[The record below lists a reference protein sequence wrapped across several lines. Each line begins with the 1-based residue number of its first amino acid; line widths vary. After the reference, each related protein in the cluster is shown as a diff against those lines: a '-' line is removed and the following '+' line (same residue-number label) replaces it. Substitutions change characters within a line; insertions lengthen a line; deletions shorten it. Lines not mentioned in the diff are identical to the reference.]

1 MMKKLLLLV
10 LIFLNFTV
18 LPADAVEKKVVIDRL
33 TQSEAEDLDI
43 EIPDDVPPGYH
54 SITIEVYDDNGTVS
68 EKEVEFCK
76 DEEGVV
82 QWDNNCPNLKLDEE
96 PAAVDPEPVKA
107 IKAGLQPYDPLSDP
121 ETTKGL
127 HLAGFAAL
135 AALTSI
141 KRNEKQSDEEQS
153 DEEQDQESLQSVSS
167 GALKLLKNE
176 PGRGDLSKTWD
187 NRFTDKSDFLFVSLA
202 HRFNRFSP
210 LLTRTIQDGNTV
222 RAMLGSWAALL
233 MPIGLILGV
242 IAVIDTGG
250 QSLPPVWTIVAL
262 IMAVAIFDAFAGL
275 VAGFVFFLAALVTGN
290 ITNRPELLTTIGVMV
305 LFFAPALLASAFR
318 PFRRL
323 VRNQDDMW
331 ERITDYALGTLLTFW
346 VITKMVAAMNGLARL
361 ELPITEY
368 GTELAL
374 IAAGLLLIRVALEDI
389 AVEHYP
395 IRLRALH
402 VEIRKPSQS
411 QKIRSL
417 AFKIFVFFI
426 MAAPFVGSTL
436 NLVLGTLLFAI
447 PQITS
452 LSLEDSLPKK
462 KLYLP
467 KGVLKTVVMI
477 FVMAL
482 ASNMIEGAFSSPEAF
497 LKWSFVV
504 MALPGFILHYLDAI
518 TDTPEGDWKTTE
530 KGRMI
535 YRIGGVVIFVLM
547 VLVVRGVDIA
557 SWLVG

>member
-1 MMKKLLLLV
+1 MKKILLLAIILLNFLV
-10 LIFLNFTV
+10 LPSTV
-18 LPADAVEKKVVIDRL
+18 AVEKKVVIDRL
-33 TQSEAEDLDI
+33 TQAEAEDLDI
-43 EIPDDVPPGYH
+43 EIPDEVPPGFH

-68 EKEVEFCK
+68 EKEIEFCK

-82 QWDNNCPNLKLDEE
+82 QWDNKCPNLKLDEE
-96 PAAVDPEPVKA
+96 PAPIDPEPVKA
-107 IKAGLQPYDPLSDP
+107 IKTGLQPYDPLSDP

-141 KRNEKQSDEEQS
+141 KRNEKQSDEEQ
-153 DEEQDQESLQSVSS
+153 DQESLQSVSS

-176 PGRGDLSKTWD
+176 PGKGDLSNTWD
-187 NRFTDKSDFLFVSLA
+187 NRYTDESDFIFVSLA

-222 RAMLGSWAALL
+222 RSMIGSWAALL
-233 MPIGLILGV
+233 MPIGLILGI
-242 IAVIDTGG
+242 IAVVNTGG

-262 IMAVAIFDAFAGL
+262 IMAVAIFDAFAGFI
-275 VAGFVFFLAALVTGN
+275 AGFVFFLAALLTGN

-323 VRNQDDMW
+323 VRNQDDLW

-361 ELPITEY
+361 ELPITDY

-395 IRLRALH
+395 MRLRALH
-402 VEIRKPSQS
+402 VEIKKPSQN

-417 AFKIFVFFI
+417 VFKIFVFFI

-452 LSLEDSLPKK
+452 LSLEDNLPKK

-467 KGVLKTVVMI
+467 KGVFKTVVMI

-482 ASNMIEGAFSSPEAF
+482 ASNLIEGSFSSPEAF

-504 MALPGFILHYLDAI
+504 MALPGFFLHYLDAI
-518 TDTPEGDWKTTE
+518 TDAPESDWKTTE
-530 KGRMI
+530 KGRKI
-535 YRIGGVVIFVLM
+535 YRIGGVVIFILM
-547 VLVVRGVDIA
+547 VLVVKGVDIA
-557 SWLVG
+557 GWIA

>member
-1 MMKKLLLLV
+1 L
-10 LIFLNFTV
+10 
-18 LPADAVEKKVVIDRL
+18 
-33 TQSEAEDLDI
+33 
-43 EIPDDVPPGYH
+43 
-54 SITIEVYDDNGTVS
+54 
-68 EKEVEFCK
+68 
-76 DEEGVV
+76 
-82 QWDNNCPNLKLDEE
+82 
-96 PAAVDPEPVKA
+96 AA
-107 IKAGLQPYDPLSDP
+107 
-121 ETTKGL
+121 
-127 HLAGFAAL
+127 FAAL
-135 AALTSI
+135 AALTTI
-141 KRNEKQSDEEQS
+141 RRNEKQD

-176 PGRGDLSKTWD
+176 PGKGDLSKSWD
-187 NRFTDKSDFLFVSLA
+187 NRFTDETDFAFVSLA

-210 LLTRTIQDGNTV
+210 LLTRTVQDGNTI
-222 RAMLGSWAALL
+222 RAIIGSWAGLL
-233 MPIGLILGV
+233 MPIGLILGIV
-242 IAVIDTGG
+242 AAVNTGG
-250 QSLPPVWTIVAL
+250 QALPPAWGIVAL
-262 IMAVAIFDAFAGL
+262 IMAVAIYDAFAGFIS
-275 VAGFVFFLAALVTGN
+275 GSIFFLSALLTGN
-290 ITNRPELLTTIGVMV
+290 ITNRPEFLTAIGVMV

-361 ELPITEY
+361 ELPITDY

-374 IAAGLLLIRVALEDI
+374 IAAGLLLIRVAFEDI

-395 IRLRALH
+395 MRLRALH
-402 VEIRKPSQS
+402 VEIRKPSQN

-417 AFKIFVFFI
+417 AFKVFVFFV

-452 LSLEDSLPKK
+452 LSLEDNLPKK

-467 KGVLKTVVMI
+467 KGVFKTVVMI

-482 ASNMIEGAFSSPEAF
+482 ASNLIEGAFSSPEAF

-504 MALPGFILHYLDAI
+504 MALPGFFLHYLDAI
-518 TDTPEGDWKTTE
+518 TDAPESDWKTTE
-530 KGRMI
+530 KGRKI
-535 YRIGGVVIFVLM
+535 YRVGGVIVFILM
-547 VLVVRGVDIA
+547 VLVVQGVDLA
-557 SWLVG
+557 SWIS

>member
-1 MMKKLLLLV
+1 MRKILLLAI
-10 LIFLNFTV
+10 IFLNFSV
-18 LPADAVEKKVVIDRL
+18 LPGFAAEQKVVIDRL
-33 TQSEAEDLDI
+33 TESEAEDLDI
-43 EIPDDVPPGYH
+43 EIPDDVPPGFH

-68 EKEVEFCK
+68 QKEIEFCK

-82 QWDNNCPNLKLDEE
+82 QWDNKCPNLDLT
-96 PAAVDPEPVKA
+96 EPVEKEDPVEVKA
-107 IKAGLQPYDPLSDP
+107 LELGLKPYDPLQDS

-127 HLAGFAAL
+127 HLAAFAAL

-141 KRNEKQSDEEQS
+141 ERNDKKD

-167 GALKLLKNE
+167 GALKLLKNQ
-176 PGRGDLSKTWD
+176 PGKGDLSKSWD
-187 NRFTDKSDFLFVSLA
+187 NRFTDETDFIFVWLS

-210 LLTRTIQDGNTV
+210 LLTRTTQDGNTI
-222 RAMLGSWAALL
+222 RAIIGSWAGLL
-233 MPIGLILGV
+233 IPAGLIMGV
-242 IAVIDTGG
+242 IATIDTGA
-250 QSLPPVWTIVAL
+250 QALPPHWGIVAI
-262 IMAVAIFDAFAGL
+262 IMAIAIYDAFAGFI
-275 VAGFVFFLAALVTGN
+275 AGFTFFFLALITGH
-290 ITNRPELLTTIGVMV
+290 ITNRPEFLTAIGVMV

-323 VRNQDDMW
+323 VRSQDDLW

-374 IAAGLLLIRVALEDI
+374 LAAALLIVRVGLEDV

-395 IRLRALH
+395 MRLRALH
-402 VEIRKPSQS
+402 VEIKPPSHN

-417 AFKIFVFFI
+417 VFKIFVFFI
-426 MAAPFVGSTL
+426 MAAPFVGSLL
-436 NLVLGTLLFAI
+436 NLVLGTILFAI

-452 LSLEDSLPKK
+452 LSLEDNLPKK

-467 KGVLKTVVMI
+467 KGVFKTVVMI

-482 ASNMIEGAFSSPEAF
+482 ASNLIEGAFSSPEAF

-518 TDTPEGDWKTTE
+518 TDAPKSDWKTTAN
-530 KGRMI
+530 GRWV

-547 VLVVRGVDIA
+547 VLVVKGVDIA

>member
-1 MMKKLLLLV
+1 MRKLLLLA
-10 LIFLNFTV
+10 LIFLNFSV

-43 EIPDDVPPGYH
+43 EIPDEVPPGFH

-68 EKEVEFCK
+68 EKEIEFCK
-76 DEEGVV
+76 DEKGVV
-82 QWDNNCPNLKLDEE
+82 QWDNKCPNLNLEEE
-96 PAAVDPEPVKA
+96 PAPVDPEPVKA
-107 IKAGLQPYDPLSDP
+107 IKTGLQPYDPLSDP

-141 KRNEKQSDEEQS
+141 KRNEKQSE
-153 DEEQDQESLQSVSS
+153 EEQDQESLQSVSS
-167 GALKLLKNE
+167 GALKLLKDQ
-176 PGRGDLSKTWD
+176 PGKGDLSNTWD
-187 NRFTDKSDFLFVSLA
+187 NRYTDETDFVFVSLA

-210 LLTRTIQDGNTV
+210 LLTRTVQDGNTI
-222 RAMLGSWAALL
+222 RAIIGSWAALL
-233 MPIGLILGV
+233 MPIGLLLGI
-242 IAVIDTGG
+242 IASVDTGG
-250 QSLPPVWTIVAL
+250 QALPPAWGIVAA
-262 IMAVAIFDAFAGL
+262 IMAVAIYDAFAGFI
-275 VAGFVFFLAALVTGN
+275 AGFVFFLAALLTGN
-290 ITNRPELLTTIGVMV
+290 ITNRPEFLTAIGVMV

-323 VRNQDDMW
+323 VRTQDDMW

-361 ELPITEY
+361 ELPITDY

-395 IRLRALH
+395 MRLRALH
-402 VEIRKPSQS
+402 VEIKKPSQN
-411 QKIRSL
+411 QKVRSL

-452 LSLEDSLPKK
+452 ISLEDNLPKK

-467 KGVLKTVVMI
+467 KGVFKTVVMI

-504 MALPGFILHYLDAI
+504 MALPGFFLHYLDAI
-518 TDTPEGDWKTTE
+518 TDAPESDWKTTE
-530 KGRMI
+530 NGRKI
-535 YRIGGVVIFVLM
+535 YRIGGVIIFILM
-547 VLVVRGVDIA
+547 VLVVKGVDIA

>member
-1 MMKKLLLLV
+1 MRKVLLLA
-10 LIFLNFTV
+10 LIILNFSI
-18 LPADAVEKKVVIDRL
+18 LPGFGAEQKVVIDRL
-33 TQSEAEDLDI
+33 TESEAEDLDI
-43 EIPDDVPPGYH
+43 EIPDDVPPGFH

-68 EKEVEFCK
+68 QKEIEFCK

-82 QWDNNCPNLKLDEE
+82 QWDNKCPNLKLDEE
-96 PAAVDPEPVKA
+96 PAPIDPEPVKV
-107 IKAGLQPYDPLSDP
+107 IKVGLQPYDPLSDP

-141 KRNEKQSDEEQS
+141 KRNEKQSDEEQ
-153 DEEQDQESLQSVSS
+153 DQESLQSVSS

-176 PGRGDLSKTWD
+176 PGKGDLSKTWD
-187 NRFTDKSDFLFVSLA
+187 NRFTDETDFVFVSIA

-210 LLTRTIQDGNTV
+210 LLTRTIQDGNTI
-222 RAMLGSWAALL
+222 RAMIGSWAGLL
-233 MPIGLILGV
+233 IPIGFILG
-242 IAVIDTGG
+242 IAASVNTEG
-250 QSLPPVWTIVAL
+250 QSLPPAWGIVAL
-262 IMAVAIFDAFAGL
+262 IMAVAIFDAFAGF
-275 VAGFVFFLAALVTGN
+275 VAGFVFFLSALLTGN
-290 ITNRPELLTTIGVMV
+290 ITNRPEFLTSIGVMV

-323 VRNQDDMW
+323 VRTQDDMW

-361 ELPITEY
+361 ELPITDY
-368 GTELAL
+368 GTELAW
-374 IAAGLLLIRVALEDI
+374 IAAGLLIIRVAFEDI

-395 IRLRALH
+395 MRLRALH
-402 VEIRKPSQS
+402 VEIRKPSQT

-417 AFKIFVFFI
+417 VFKIFVFFI
-426 MAAPFVGSTL
+426 MAAPFVGSLL
-436 NLVLGTLLFAI
+436 NLVLGTILFAI

-452 LSLEDSLPKK
+452 LSLEDNLPKK

-467 KGVLKTVVMI
+467 KGVFKTVVMI

-482 ASNMIEGAFSSPEAF
+482 AANLIEGAFSSPAAF

-504 MALPGFILHYLDAI
+504 MALPGFILHYWDAI
-518 TDTPEGDWKTTE
+518 TDAPETDWKTTE
-530 KGRMI
+530 NGRKI

-547 VLVVRGVDIA
+547 VLVVKGVDIA

>member
-1 MMKKLLLLV
+1 MKKILLLAI
-10 LIFLNFTV
+10 IFLNLSV
-18 LPADAVEKKVVIDRL
+18 LPGFAAEQKVVIDRL
-33 TQSEAEDLDI
+33 TQSEAEDLEI
-43 EIPDDVPPGYH
+43 EIPDEVPPGFH

-68 EKEVEFCK
+68 QKDIEFCK
-76 DEEGVV
+76 DENGVV
-82 QWDNNCPNLKLDEE
+82 QWDNNCPNLKVDEE
-96 PAAVDPEPVKA
+96 GDPVTPAPVKEV
-107 IKAGLQPYDPLSDP
+107 KTGLQPYDPLSDP

-127 HLAGFAAL
+127 QLAAFAAL
-135 AALTSI
+135 AALTTI
-141 KRNEKQSDEEQS
+141 RRNEKQDDE
-153 DEEQDQESLQSVSS
+153 DQDQESLQSVSS

-176 PGRGDLSKTWD
+176 PGKGDLSKSWD
-187 NRFTDKSDFLFVSLA
+187 NRFTDETDFAFVSLA

-210 LLTRTIQDGNTV
+210 LLTRTVQDGNTI
-222 RAMLGSWAALL
+222 RAIIGSWAGLL
-233 MPIGLILGV
+233 MPIGLILGIV
-242 IAVIDTGG
+242 AAVNTGG
-250 QSLPPVWTIVAL
+250 QALPPAWGIVAL
-262 IMAVAIFDAFAGL
+262 IMAVAIYDAFAGFI
-275 VAGFVFFLAALVTGN
+275 AGTVFFLAALLTGN
-290 ITNRPELLTTIGVMV
+290 ITNRPEFLTAIGVMV

-323 VRNQDDMW
+323 VRSQDDMW

-374 IAAGLLLIRVALEDI
+374 LAAGLLLFRIWLEDI

-395 IRLRALH
+395 MRLRALH
-402 VEIRKPSQS
+402 VEIKKPSQT

-417 AFKIFVFFI
+417 VFKIFVFFI
-426 MAAPFVGSTL
+426 MAAPFVGSLL
-436 NLVLGTLLFAI
+436 NLVLGTILFAI
-447 PQITS
+447 PQITA
-452 LSLEDSLPKK
+452 LSLEDNLPKK

-467 KGVLKTVVMI
+467 KGVFKTVVMI

-482 ASNMIEGAFSSPEAF
+482 AANMIEGAFSTPAAF

-518 TDTPEGDWKTTE
+518 TDAPETDWKTTE
-530 KGRMI
+530 NGRKL

-547 VLVVRGVDIA
+547 VLVVKGVDIA

>member
-1 MMKKLLLLV
+1 MKKILLLAI
-10 LIFLNFTV
+10 IFLNLSV
-18 LPADAVEKKVVIDRL
+18 LPGFSAEQKVVIDRL
-33 TQSEAEDLDI
+33 TQSEAEDLEI
-43 EIPDDVPPGYH
+43 EIPDEVPPGFH

-68 EKEVEFCK
+68 QKEIEFCK
-76 DEEGVV
+76 DEKGVV
-82 QWDNNCPNLKLDEE
+82 QWDNKCPNLKVDEE
-96 PAAVDPEPVKA
+96 GDPVVPAPVKEV
-107 IKAGLQPYDPLSDP
+107 KTGLQPYDPLSDP

-127 HLAGFAAL
+127 HLAAFAAL

-141 KRNEKQSDEEQS
+141 KRNEKQD
-153 DEEQDQESLQSVSS
+153 DEEQDQESMQSVSS
-167 GALKLLKNE
+167 GALKLLKDE
-176 PGRGDLSKTWD
+176 PGKGDLSKSWD
-187 NRFTDKSDFLFVSLA
+187 NRFTDDTDFAFVSLA

-210 LLTRTIQDGNTV
+210 LLTRTVQDGNTI
-222 RAMLGSWAALL
+222 RAIIGSWASLL
-233 MPIGLILGV
+233 MPIGLILGI
-242 IAVIDTGG
+242 IAAVNTGG
-250 QSLPPVWTIVAL
+250 QALPPAWGLVAL
-262 IMAVAIFDAFAGL
+262 IMVVAIYDAFAGFI
-275 VAGFVFFLAALVTGN
+275 AGSVFFLAALLTGN
-290 ITNRPELLTTIGVMV
+290 ITNRPELLTAIGVMV

-361 ELPITEY
+361 ELPITNY
-368 GTELAL
+368 GTELAW
-374 IAAGLLLIRVALEDI
+374 IAAGLLLIRVALEDM

-395 IRLRALH
+395 MRLRALH
-402 VEIRKPSQS
+402 VEIKKPSQN

-447 PQITS
+447 PQITA
-452 LSLEDSLPKK
+452 LSLEDNLPKK

-467 KGVLKTVVMI
+467 KGVFKTVVMI

-482 ASNMIEGAFSSPEAF
+482 AANMIEGAFSTPAAF

-518 TDTPEGDWKTTE
+518 TDAPETDWKTTE
-530 KGRMI
+530 NGRKL

-547 VLVVRGVDIA
+547 VLVVKGVDIA

>member
-1 MMKKLLLLV
+1 MRKLLLLI
-10 LIFLNFTV
+10 LIALNFST
-18 LPADAVEKKVVIDRL
+18 LPADAVEKNVVIDRL

-43 EIPDDVPPGYH
+43 EIPDSVPPGFH

-68 EKEVEFCK
+68 EKEIEFCK
-76 DEEGVV
+76 DEKGVV
-82 QWDNNCPNLKLDEE
+82 QWDNKCPNLNLDEE

-107 IKAGLQPYDPLSDP
+107 IKTGLQPYDPLGDP

-141 KRNEKQSDEEQS
+141 KRNEKQSDEEQ
-153 DEEQDQESLQSVSS
+153 DQESLQSVSS

-176 PGRGDLSKTWD
+176 PGKGDLSRTWD
-187 NRFTDKSDFLFVSLA
+187 NRFTDETDFAFVSIA

-222 RAMLGSWAALL
+222 RAMIGSWAALL
-233 MPIGLILGV
+233 MPIGLILGI
-242 IAVIDTGG
+242 IAVINTGG
-250 QSLPPVWTIVAL
+250 ESLPPVWAIVGL
-262 IMAVAIFDAFAGL
+262 IMAVAIFDAFAGF

-323 VRNQDDMW
+323 VRNQDDKW

-368 GTELAL
+368 GTELAFW
-374 IAAGLLLIRVALEDI
+374 AAGLLLIRVALEDI

-395 IRLRALH
+395 MRLRALH

-411 QKIRSL
+411 QKVRSL
-417 AFKIFVFFI
+417 VFKIFVFFI

-436 NLVLGTLLFAI
+436 NLVLGTLIFAI

-452 LSLEDSLPKK
+452 LSLEDNLPKK

-467 KGVLKTVVMI
+467 KGVFKTVVMV

-518 TDTPEGDWKTTE
+518 TDAPETDWKTTE

-535 YRIGGVVIFVLM
+535 YRVGGVVVFILM
-547 VLVVRGVDIA
+547 VLVVKGVDIA

>member
-1 MMKKLLLLV
+1 MRKILLLAIILLNFLV
-10 LIFLNFTV
+10 LPSSV
-18 LPADAVEKKVVIDRL
+18 AVEKNVVIDRL

-43 EIPDDVPPGYH
+43 EIPDSVPPGFH

-68 EKEVEFCK
+68 EKEIEFCK
-76 DEEGVV
+76 DEKGVV
-82 QWDNNCPNLKLDEE
+82 QWDNKCPNLNLEEE
-96 PAAVDPEPVKA
+96 PAPVDPEPVKA
-107 IKAGLQPYDPLSDP
+107 IKTGLQPYDPLSDP

-141 KRNEKQSDEEQS
+141 KRNEKQSE
-153 DEEQDQESLQSVSS
+153 EEQDQESLQSVSS

-222 RAMLGSWAALL
+222 RAMIGSWAALL
-233 MPIGLILGV
+233 MPIGLILGI
-242 IAVIDTGG
+242 IAVINTGG

-262 IMAVAIFDAFAGL
+262 IMAVAIFDAFAGF

-323 VRNQDDMW
+323 VRNQDDRW

-361 ELPITEY
+361 ELPITDY

-374 IAAGLLLIRVALEDI
+374 IAAGLLLIRVGLEDI
-389 AVEHYP
+389 AVEQYP
-395 IRLRALH
+395 MRLRALH
-402 VEIRKPSQS
+402 VEIRKPSQT
-411 QKIRSL
+411 QKVRSL

-436 NLVLGTLLFAI
+436 NLVLGTLIFAI

-452 LSLEDSLPKK
+452 LSLEDNLPKK

-467 KGVLKTVVMI
+467 KGVFKTVVMI

-482 ASNMIEGAFSSPEAF
+482 ASNLIEGAFSSPEAF

-504 MALPGFILHYLDAI
+504 MALPGFFLHYLDAI
-518 TDTPEGDWKTTE
+518 TDAPESDWKTTE

-535 YRIGGVVIFVLM
+535 YRIGGVIVFILM
-547 VLVVRGVDIA
+547 VLVVQGVDLA
-557 SWLVG
+557 SWIS

>member
-1 MMKKLLLLV
+1 MKRFTLYVLLLLNF
-10 LIFLNFTV
+10 LI
-18 LPADAVEKKVVIDRL
+18 LPSAEARQDVVIDRI
-33 TQSEAEDLDI
+33 TQAEAEDLNI
-43 EIPDDVPPGYH
+43 EIPDDVPPGHH
-54 SITIEVYDDNGTVS
+54 SITIEVYDDKGTVS
-68 EKEVEFCK
+68 QKEIPFCK
-76 DEEGVV
+76 DNDGVV
-82 QWDNNCPNLKLDEE
+82 QWDDKCPNLKTDTPTTE
-96 PAAVDPEPVKA
+96 DPIPVRA
-107 IKAGLQPYDPLSDP
+107 IKEGLQPYDPMGDP

-127 HLAGFAAL
+127 QIAAFAAL

-141 KRNEKQSDEEQS
+141 KRDEKQDDE
-153 DEEQDQESLQSVSS
+153 DQDQESLQSVSS
-167 GALKLLKNE
+167 GALKLLKDE
-176 PGRGDLSKTWD
+176 PGKGDLSNTWD
-187 NRFTDKSDFLFVSLA
+187 NRHTDETDFAFVTLA

-210 LLTRTIQDGNTV
+210 LLIRTVQDGNTI
-222 RAMLGSWAALL
+222 RAIIGSWAALL
-233 MPIGLILGV
+233 MPIGLILGIV
-242 IAVIDTGG
+242 AAVNTGG
-250 QSLPPVWTIVAL
+250 QALPPAWGIVAA
-262 IMAVAIFDAFAGL
+262 IMAVAIYDAFAGFI
-275 VAGFVFFLAALVTGN
+275 AGFVFFLAALLTGN
-290 ITNRPELLTTIGVMV
+290 ITNRPEFLTAIGVMV

-323 VRNQDDMW
+323 VRTQDDMW
-331 ERITDYALGTLLTFW
+331 ERITDYSLGTLLTFW

-361 ELPITEY
+361 ELPITNY

-374 IAAGLLLIRVALEDI
+374 ISAALLIMRVALEDV

-395 IRLRALH
+395 MRLRALH
-402 VEIRKPSQS
+402 VEIKKPSQT
-411 QKIRSL
+411 QKVRSL
-417 AFKIFVFFI
+417 VFKIFVFFI
-426 MAAPFVGSTL
+426 MAAPFVGSTI

-452 LSLEDSLPKK
+452 LSLEDNLPKK

-467 KGVLKTVVMI
+467 KGVFKTVVMI

-518 TDTPEGDWKTTE
+518 TDAPETDWKSTE
-530 KGRMI
+530 NGRKI

-547 VLVVRGVDIA
+547 VLVVKGVDIA

>member
-1 MMKKLLLLV
+1 MKKVLLLA
-10 LIFLNFTV
+10 LIILNFSI
-18 LPADAVEKKVVIDRL
+18 LPGFGAEQKVVIDRL
-33 TQSEAEDLDI
+33 TESEAEDLDI
-43 EIPDDVPPGYH
+43 EIPEDVPPGFH

-68 EKEVEFCK
+68 QKEIEFCK

-82 QWDNNCPNLKLDEE
+82 QWDNKCPNLKLDEE
-96 PAAVDPEPVKA
+96 AAPVDPEP
-107 IKAGLQPYDPLSDP
+107 IKPITVGLQPYDPLSDP

-141 KRNEKQSDEEQS
+141 KRNEKQSDEEQ
-153 DEEQDQESLQSVSS
+153 DQESLQSVSS

-176 PGRGDLSKTWD
+176 PGKGDLSQTWD
-187 NRFTDKSDFLFVSLA
+187 NRFTDETDFVFVSLA

-222 RAMLGSWAALL
+222 RAMIGSWAGLL
-233 MPIGLILGV
+233 IPIGFILGIV
-242 IAVIDTGG
+242 AALNTGG
-250 QSLPPVWTIVAL
+250 QSLPPAWGIIAL
-262 IMAVAIFDAFAGL
+262 IMAVAIFDAFAGF
-275 VAGFVFFLAALVTGN
+275 VAGFVFFLSALLTGN
-290 ITNRPELLTTIGVMV
+290 ITNRPELLTSIGVMV

-323 VRNQDDMW
+323 VRTQDDMW

-361 ELPITEY
+361 ELPITDY
-368 GTELAL
+368 GTELAW
-374 IAAGLLLIRVALEDI
+374 IAAGLLIIRVAFEDI

-395 IRLRALH
+395 MRLRALH
-402 VEIRKPSQS
+402 VEIRKPSQT

-417 AFKIFVFFI
+417 VFKIFVFFI
-426 MAAPFVGSTL
+426 MAAPFVGSLL
-436 NLVLGTLLFAI
+436 NLVLGTILFAI

-452 LSLEDSLPKK
+452 LSLEDNLPKK

-467 KGVLKTVVMI
+467 KGVFKTVVMI
-477 FVMAL
+477 FVMAVAGNL
-482 ASNMIEGAFSSPEAF
+482 IEGAFSSPAAF
-497 LKWSFVV
+497 LQWSFVV

-518 TDTPEGDWKTTE
+518 TDAPETDWKTTE
-530 KGRMI
+530 NGRKI

-547 VLVVRGVDIA
+547 VLVVKGVDIA

>member
-1 MMKKLLLLV
+1 MKKILLLAI
-10 LIFLNFTV
+10 IFLNFSV
-18 LPADAVEKKVVIDRL
+18 LPSSAVEQKVVIDRL

-43 EIPDDVPPGYH
+43 EIPDDVPPGFH

-68 EKEVEFCK
+68 QKEIEFCK
-76 DEEGVV
+76 DEKGVV
-82 QWDNNCPNLKLDEE
+82 QWDNKCPNLNLEEE
-96 PAAVDPEPVKA
+96 PAPVDPEPVKA
-107 IKAGLQPYDPLSDP
+107 IKVGLQPYDPLDDP

-141 KRNEKQSDEEQS
+141 KRNEKQSDEEQ
-153 DEEQDQESLQSVSS
+153 DQESLQSVSS

-176 PGRGDLSKTWD
+176 PGKGDLSNTWD
-187 NRFTDKSDFLFVSLA
+187 NRFTDNTDFAFVSLA

-233 MPIGLILGV
+233 MPIGLILGI

-361 ELPITEY
+361 ELPITDY

-389 AVEHYP
+389 AVEQYP
-395 IRLRALH
+395 MRLRALH
-402 VEIRKPSQS
+402 VEIKKPSQS
-411 QKIRSL
+411 QKVRSL

-452 LSLEDSLPKK
+452 LSLEDNLPKK

-535 YRIGGVVIFVLM
+535 YRIGGVVIFILM

>member
-1 MMKKLLLLV
+1 MKKILLLAI
-10 LIFLNFTV
+10 IFLNLSV
-18 LPADAVEKKVVIDRL
+18 LPGFAAEQKVVIDRL
-33 TQSEAEDLDI
+33 TQSEAEDLEI
-43 EIPDDVPPGYH
+43 EIPDEVPPGFH

-68 EKEVEFCK
+68 QKDIEFCK
-76 DEEGVV
+76 DENGVV
-82 QWDNNCPNLKLDEE
+82 QWDNKCPNLKVDEE
-96 PAAVDPEPVKA
+96 GDPVIPAPVKEV
-107 IKAGLQPYDPLSDP
+107 KTGLQPYDPLSDP

-127 HLAGFAAL
+127 QLAAFAAL

-141 KRNEKQSDEEQS
+141 RRNEKQD

-176 PGRGDLSKTWD
+176 PGKGDLSKSWD
-187 NRFTDKSDFLFVSLA
+187 NRFTDETDFAFVSLA
-202 HRFNRFSP
+202 LRFNRFSP
-210 LLTRTIQDGNTV
+210 LLTRTVQDGNTI
-222 RAMLGSWAALL
+222 RAIIGSWAGLL
-233 MPIGLILGV
+233 MPIGLILGIV
-242 IAVIDTGG
+242 AAVNTGG
-250 QSLPPVWTIVAL
+250 QALPPAWGIVAL
-262 IMAVAIFDAFAGL
+262 IMAVAIYDAFAGFI
-275 VAGFVFFLAALVTGN
+275 AGTVFFLAALLTGN
-290 ITNRPELLTTIGVMV
+290 ITNRPEFLTAIGVMV

-323 VRNQDDMW
+323 VRSQDDMW

-374 IAAGLLLIRVALEDI
+374 LAAGLLLFRIWLEDI

-395 IRLRALH
+395 MRLRALH
-402 VEIRKPSQS
+402 VEIKKPSQT

-417 AFKIFVFFI
+417 VFKIFVFFI
-426 MAAPFVGSTL
+426 MAAPFVGSLL
-436 NLVLGTLLFAI
+436 NLVLGTILFAI
-447 PQITS
+447 PQITA
-452 LSLEDSLPKK
+452 LSLEDNLPKK

-467 KGVLKTVVMI
+467 KGVFKTVVMI

-482 ASNMIEGAFSSPEAF
+482 AANLIEGAFSTPAAF

-518 TDTPEGDWKTTE
+518 TDTPETDWKTTE
-530 KGRMI
+530 NGRKI

-547 VLVVRGVDIA
+547 VLVVKGVDIA

>member
-1 MMKKLLLLV
+1 MKKILLLAI
-10 LIFLNFTV
+10 IFLNLSV
-18 LPADAVEKKVVIDRL
+18 LPGFAAEQKIVIDRL

-43 EIPDDVPPGYH
+43 EIPEDVPPGFH

-68 EKEVEFCK
+68 EKEIEFCK
-76 DEEGVV
+76 DEKGVV
-82 QWDNNCPNLKLDEE
+82 QWDNKCPNLNLDEE
-96 PAAVDPEPVKA
+96 PAPIDPEPVKA
-107 IKAGLQPYDPLSDP
+107 IKTGLQPYDPLSDP

-141 KRNEKQSDEEQS
+141 KRNEKQSE
-153 DEEQDQESLQSVSS
+153 EEQDQESLQSVSS
-167 GALKLLKNE
+167 GALKLLKDE
-176 PGRGDLSKTWD
+176 PGWGDLSKTWHSPLTEK
-187 NRFTDKSDFLFVSLA
+187 TDSFFIALS
-202 HRFNRFSP
+202 HRFNPISP
-210 LLTRTIQDGNTV
+210 LLIRTVQDGNTF
-222 RAMLGSWAALL
+222 RAILGSVASLL
-233 MPIGLILGV
+233 APVGLVLGV
-242 IAVIDTGG
+242 VASLNTKG
-250 QSLPPVWTIVAL
+250 QALPPTWTIVAA
-262 IMAVAIFDAFAGL
+262 IMAVAIFDAFGGFIAGT
-275 VAGFVFFLAALVTGN
+275 VFFLAVLFTGH
-290 ITNRPELLTTIGVMV
+290 ITNRPEFLTAIGVMV

-323 VRNQDDMW
+323 VRSQDDLW

-374 IAAGLLLIRVALEDI
+374 IAAGLLLIRVALEDV

-395 IRLRALH
+395 MRLRALH
-402 VEIRKPSQS
+402 VEIKKPSQN
-411 QKIRSL
+411 QKVRSL

-452 LSLEDSLPKK
+452 LSLEDNLPNK

-467 KGVLKTVVMI
+467 KGVFKTIVMI

-504 MALPGFILHYLDAI
+504 MAVPGFILHYLDAI
-518 TDTPEGDWKTTE
+518 TDAPKNDWKTTA
-530 KGRMI
+530 KGRWV

-547 VLVVRGVDIA
+547 VLVVKGVDIA

>member
-1 MMKKLLLLV
+1 MRKILLLAIILLNFLV
-10 LIFLNFTV
+10 LPSSV
-18 LPADAVEKKVVIDRL
+18 AVEKNVVIDRL

-43 EIPDDVPPGYH
+43 EIPDSVPPGFH

-68 EKEVEFCK
+68 EKEIEFCK
-76 DEEGVV
+76 DEKGVV
-82 QWDNNCPNLKLDEE
+82 QWDNKCPNLNLEEE
-96 PAAVDPEPVKA
+96 PAPVDPEPVKA
-107 IKAGLQPYDPLSDP
+107 IKTGLQPYDPLSDP

-141 KRNEKQSDEEQS
+141 KRNEKQSE
-153 DEEQDQESLQSVSS
+153 EEQDQESLQSVSS

-222 RAMLGSWAALL
+222 RAMIGSWAALL
-233 MPIGLILGV
+233 MPIGLILGI
-242 IAVIDTGG
+242 IAVINTGG

-262 IMAVAIFDAFAGL
+262 IMAVAIFDAFAGF

-323 VRNQDDMW
+323 VRNQDDRW
-331 ERITDYALGTLLTFW
+331 ERITDYALATLLTFW

-361 ELPITEY
+361 ELPITDY

-389 AVEHYP
+389 AVEQYP
-395 IRLRALH
+395 MRLRALH
-402 VEIRKPSQS
+402 VEIRKPSQA
-411 QKIRSL
+411 QKVRSL

-452 LSLEDSLPKK
+452 LSLEDNLPKK

-477 FVMAL
+477 FVLAL
-482 ASNMIEGAFSSPEAF
+482 ASNLIEGAFSSPEAF

-504 MALPGFILHYLDAI
+504 MALPGFFLHYLDAI
-518 TDTPEGDWKTTE
+518 TDAPESDWKTTE

-535 YRIGGVVIFVLM
+535 YRVGGVIVFVLM
-547 VLVVRGVDIA
+547 VLVVQGVDLA
-557 SWLVG
+557 SWIS

>member
-1 MMKKLLLLV
+1 MKKVLLLAIIL
-10 LIFLNFTV
+10 LNFMV
-18 LPADAVEKKVVIDRL
+18 LPTSVAVEKKVVIDRL
-33 TQSEAEDLDI
+33 SQSEAEDLDI
-43 EIPDDVPPGYH
+43 EIPDDVPPGFH

-68 EKEVEFCK
+68 EKEIEFCK

-107 IKAGLQPYDPLSDP
+107 IKTGLQPYDPLSDP

-141 KRNEKQSDEEQS
+141 KRNEKQSDEEQ
-153 DEEQDQESLQSVSS
+153 DQESLQSVSS

-176 PGRGDLSKTWD
+176 PGKGDLSKSWD
-187 NRFTDKSDFLFVSLA
+187 NRLTDNTDFAFVSLA

-233 MPIGLILGV
+233 MPIGLILGI
-242 IAVIDTGG
+242 IAVVNTGG
-250 QSLPPVWTIVAL
+250 ESLPPVWTIVAL
-262 IMAVAIFDAFAGL
+262 IMAVAIFDAFAGFI
-275 VAGFVFFLAALVTGN
+275 AGLVFFLVALVTGN
-290 ITNRPELLTTIGVMV
+290 IANRPELLTTIGVMV

-323 VRNQDDMW
+323 VRNQDDLW

-368 GTELAL
+368 GTELAFW
-374 IAAGLLLIRVALEDI
+374 AAALLLIRVALEDI

-395 IRLRALH
+395 MRLRALH
-402 VEIRKPSQS
+402 VEIKKPSQN
-411 QKIRSL
+411 QKVRSL

-452 LSLEDSLPKK
+452 LSLEDNLPKK

-467 KGVLKTVVMI
+467 KGVFKTVVMI

-518 TDTPEGDWKTTE
+518 TDAPESDWKTTE
-530 KGRMI
+530 KGRKI
-535 YRIGGVVIFVLM
+535 YRIGGVVIFILM
-547 VLVVRGVDIA
+547 VLVVKGVDIA

>member
-1 MMKKLLLLV
+1 MKKVLLLA
-10 LIFLNFTV
+10 LIILNFSI
-18 LPADAVEKKVVIDRL
+18 LPGFGAEQKVVIDRL
-33 TQSEAEDLDI
+33 TESEAEDLDI
-43 EIPDDVPPGYH
+43 EIPEDVPPGFH

-68 EKEVEFCK
+68 QKEIEFCK

-82 QWDNNCPNLKLDEE
+82 QWDNKCPNLKLDEE
-96 PAAVDPEPVKA
+96 PAPVDPEP
-107 IKAGLQPYDPLSDP
+107 IKPITVGLQPYDPLSDP

-141 KRNEKQSDEEQS
+141 KRNEKQSDEEQ
-153 DEEQDQESLQSVSS
+153 DQESLQSVSS

-176 PGRGDLSKTWD
+176 PGKGDLSKTWD
-187 NRFTDKSDFLFVSLA
+187 NRLTDETDFVFISLA

-222 RAMLGSWAALL
+222 RAMIGSWAGLL
-233 MPIGLILGV
+233 IPIGFILGIV
-242 IAVIDTGG
+242 AAINTGG
-250 QSLPPVWTIVAL
+250 QSLPPAWGIVAL
-262 IMAVAIFDAFAGL
+262 IMAVAIFDAFAGF
-275 VAGFVFFLAALVTGN
+275 VAGFVFFLSALLTGN
-290 ITNRPELLTTIGVMV
+290 ITNRPELLTSIGVMV

-323 VRNQDDMW
+323 VRTQDDMW

-346 VITKMVAAMNGLARL
+346 IITKMVAAMNGLARL
-361 ELPITEY
+361 ELPITDY
-368 GTELAL
+368 GTELAW
-374 IAAGLLLIRVALEDI
+374 IAAVLLIIRVAFEDI

-395 IRLRALH
+395 MRLRALH
-402 VEIRKPSQS
+402 VEIRKPLQT

-417 AFKIFVFFI
+417 VFKIFVFFI
-426 MAAPFVGSTL
+426 MAAPFVGSLL
-436 NLVLGTLLFAI
+436 NLVLGTILFAI

-452 LSLEDSLPKK
+452 LSLEDNLPKK

-467 KGVLKTVVMI
+467 KGVFKTVVMI
-477 FVMAL
+477 FVMAVAGNL
-482 ASNMIEGAFSSPEAF
+482 IEGAFSSPAAF
-497 LKWSFVV
+497 LQWSFVV
-504 MALPGFILHYLDAI
+504 MAVPGFILHYLDAI
-518 TDTPEGDWKTTE
+518 TDAPETDWKTTE
-530 KGRMI
+530 NGRKI

-547 VLVVRGVDIA
+547 VLVVKGVDIA

>member
-1 MMKKLLLLV
+1 MKRFLV
-10 LIFLNFTV
+10 LVLLFLNFLV
-18 LPADAVEKKVVIDRL
+18 LPANAAEQKVVIDRL
-33 TQSEAEDLDI
+33 SQSEAEDLDI
-43 EIPDDVPPGYH
+43 EIPDDVPPGFH

-68 EKEVEFCK
+68 QKEIEFCK
-76 DEEGVV
+76 DEKGVV
-82 QWDNNCPNLKLDEE
+82 QWDNKCPNLKLDEE
-96 PAAVDPEPVKA
+96 PAPVDPEPVKA
-107 IKAGLQPYDPLSDP
+107 IKTGLQPYDPMSDP

-127 HLAGFAAL
+127 QLAAFAAL
-135 AALTSI
+135 AALTSV
-141 KRNEKQSDEEQS
+141 KRNEKQDDEDAE
-153 DEEQDQESLQSVSS
+153 QESLQSVSS

-176 PGRGDLSKTWD
+176 PGKGDLSNSWD
-187 NRFTDKSDFLFVSLA
+187 NRFTDDTDFAFVSLA

-222 RAMLGSWAALL
+222 RAIVGSFAALL
-233 MPIGLILGV
+233 IPIGFVLGI
-242 IAVIDTGG
+242 IASINVGA
-250 QSLPPVWTIVAL
+250 QALPPVWIIIGA
-262 IMAVAIFDAFAGL
+262 IMAVAIFDAFAGF
-275 VAGFVFFLAALVTGN
+275 VAGFVFFVLALVTGH
-290 ITNRPELLTTIGVMV
+290 ISNRPELLTTMGVMV

-361 ELPITEY
+361 ELPITQY
-368 GTELAL
+368 GTELAFF
-374 IAAGLLLIRVALEDI
+374 AAALLLVRVALEDI

-395 IRLRALH
+395 MRLRALH
-402 VEIRKPSQS
+402 VEIRKPSHN

-452 LSLEDSLPKK
+452 LSLEDNLPKK

-467 KGVLKTVVMI
+467 KGVFKTVVMI

-482 ASNMIEGAFSSPEAF
+482 VSNMIEGAFSSPAAF

-504 MALPGFILHYLDAI
+504 MALPGFFLHYLDAI
-518 TDTPEGDWKTTE
+518 TDAPERDWKTTE
-530 KGRMI
+530 KGRKI
-535 YRIGGVVIFVLM
+535 YRIGGVVVFILM
-547 VLVVRGVDIA
+547 VLVVKGVDIA

>member
-1 MMKKLLLLV
+1 MKKVAVLTLLLLN
-10 LIFLNFTV
+10 FLV
-18 LPADAVEKKVVIDRL
+18 LPSNAAEPKVVIDRL

-43 EIPDDVPPGYH
+43 EIPDDVPPGFH

-68 EKEVEFCK
+68 QKEIEFCK
-76 DEEGVV
+76 DEKGVV
-82 QWDNNCPNLKLDEE
+82 QWDNKCPNLNLDEE
-96 PAAVDPEPVKA
+96 PAPVTEEPEPVKA
-107 IKAGLQPYDPLSDP
+107 IKAGLQPYDPLSDS

-127 HLAGFAAL
+127 QLAAFAAL
-135 AALTSI
+135 AALTSV
-141 KRNEKQSDEEQS
+141 KRNEKQSDEEA
-153 DEEQDQESLQSVSS
+153 EQESLQSVSS

-176 PGRGDLSKTWD
+176 PGKGDLSSTWD
-187 NRFTDKSDFLFVSLA
+187 NRFTDETDFAFVSLA

-222 RAMLGSWAALL
+222 RAMIGSFAALL
-233 MPIGLILGV
+233 IPVGFILGI
-242 IAVIDTGG
+242 IASINTGA
-250 QSLPPVWTIVAL
+250 QALPPVWIIVAA
-262 IMAVAIFDAFAGL
+262 IMAVAIFDAFAGF
-275 VAGFVFFLAALVTGN
+275 VAGFIFFVAALVTGN

-368 GTELAL
+368 GTELAFF
-374 IAAGLLLIRVALEDI
+374 AAALLLVRVALEDI

-395 IRLRALH
+395 MRLRALH
-402 VEIRKPSQS
+402 VEIKKPSQT

-426 MAAPFVGSTL
+426 MAAPFVGATL

-452 LSLEDSLPKK
+452 LSLEDNLPKK

-467 KGVLKTVVMI
+467 KGVFKTVVMI

-482 ASNMIEGAFSSPEAF
+482 AANMIEGAFSSPEAF

-518 TDTPEGDWKTTE
+518 TDAPEKDWKTTE
-530 KGRMI
+530 KGRKI
-535 YRIGGVVIFVLM
+535 YRIGGVVVFILM
-547 VLVVRGVDIA
+547 VLVVKGVDIA

>member
-1 MMKKLLLLV
+1 MHKLLLLT
-10 LIFLNFTV
+10 LIFLNFSV
-18 LPADAVEKKVVIDRL
+18 LPANSAEKKVVIDRL

-43 EIPDDVPPGYH
+43 EIPDDVPPGFH

-68 EKEVEFCK
+68 QKEIEFCK

-82 QWDNNCPNLKLDEE
+82 QWDNKCPNLDLTE
-96 PAAVDPEPVKA
+96 PVEKEDPIEVKA
-107 IKAGLQPYDPLSDP
+107 IELGLKPYDPLQDS

-127 HLAGFAAL
+127 HLAAFAAL

-141 KRNEKQSDEEQS
+141 KRDDKKSDE
-153 DEEQDQESLQSVSS
+153 DEDQESLQSVSS

-187 NRFTDKSDFLFVSLA
+187 NRFTDETDFIFIWLA
-202 HRFNRFSP
+202 NRFNRFSP
-210 LLTRTIQDGNTV
+210 LLTRTTQDGNTI
-222 RAMLGSWAALL
+222 RAIIGSWAGLL
-233 MPIGLILGV
+233 IPAGLIMGI
-242 IAVIDTGG
+242 IATVNTGA
-250 QSLPPVWTIVAL
+250 QALPPHWGIVAI
-262 IMAVAIFDAFAGL
+262 IMAIAIYDAFAGFI
-275 VAGFVFFLAALVTGN
+275 AGFTFFFLTLITGH
-290 ITNRPELLTTIGVMV
+290 ITNRPEFLTAIGVMV

-323 VRNQDDMW
+323 VRSQDDLW

-361 ELPITEY
+361 ELPITDY

-374 IAAGLLLIRVALEDI
+374 LAAILLVIRVGLEDI

-395 IRLRALH
+395 MRLRALH
-402 VEIRKPSQS
+402 VEIKTPSQN

-417 AFKIFVFFI
+417 VFKIFVFFI
-426 MAAPFVGSTL
+426 MAAPFVGSLL
-436 NLVLGTLLFAI
+436 NLVLGTILFAI

-452 LSLEDSLPKK
+452 LSLEDNLPKK

-467 KGVLKTVVMI
+467 KGVFKTVVMI

-518 TDTPEGDWKTTE
+518 TDAPKNDWKTS
-530 KGRMI
+530 KNGRWV
-535 YRIGGVVIFVLM
+535 YRIGGLVIYILM
-547 VLVVRGVDIA
+547 VLVVKGVDIA

>member
-1 MMKKLLLLV
+1 M
-10 LIFLNFTV
+10 NFSV
-18 LPADAVEKKVVIDRL
+18 LPSNAVEKKVVIDRL
-33 TQSEAEDLDI
+33 SQSEAEDLDI
-43 EIPDDVPPGYH
+43 EIPDDVPPGFH

-68 EKEVEFCK
+68 EKEIEFCK

-82 QWDNNCPNLKLDEE
+82 QWDNNCPNLNLDEE
-96 PAAVDPEPVKA
+96 PAPVDPEPVKA
-107 IKAGLQPYDPLSDP
+107 IKAGLQPYDPLSDS

-127 HLAGFAAL
+127 QLAAFAAL
-135 AALTSI
+135 AALTSV
-141 KRNEKQSDEEQS
+141 KRDEKQSDEEA
-153 DEEQDQESLQSVSS
+153 EQESLQSVSS
-167 GALKLLKNE
+167 GALKLLKDE
-176 PGRGDLSKTWD
+176 PGKGDLSNSWD
-187 NRFTDKSDFLFVSLA
+187 NRFTDETDHAFVSLA

-222 RAMLGSWAALL
+222 RAILGSWAALL
-233 MPIGLILGV
+233 MPIGLILGI
-242 IAVIDTGG
+242 IAVVNTGG

-262 IMAVAIFDAFAGL
+262 IMSVAIFDAFAGF
-275 VAGFVFFLAALVTGN
+275 VAGFVFFLAALLTGN
-290 ITNRPELLTTIGVMV
+290 ISNRPELLTTIGVMV

-402 VEIRKPSQS
+402 VEIKKPSQT

-436 NLVLGTLLFAI
+436 NLILGTLLFAI

-452 LSLEDSLPKK
+452 LSLEDNLPKK

-467 KGVLKTVVMI
+467 KGVFKTVVMI

-482 ASNMIEGAFSSPEAF
+482 VSNMIEGAFSSPEAF

-504 MALPGFILHYLDAI
+504 MALPGFFLHYLDAI
-518 TDTPEGDWKTTE
+518 TDAPETDWKTTE
-530 KGRMI
+530 KGRKI
-535 YRIGGVVIFVLM
+535 YRIGGVVVFILM
-547 VLVVRGVDIA
+547 VLVVKGVDIA

>member
-1 MMKKLLLLV
+1 MIRKLLLLA
-10 LIFLNFTV
+10 LIFLNFSV
-18 LPADAVEKKVVIDRL
+18 LPAHSVEQKVVIDRL

-43 EIPDDVPPGYH
+43 EIPDDVPPGFH
-54 SITIEVYDDNGTVS
+54 SITIEVYDDKGTVS
-68 EKEVEFCK
+68 QKEIEFCK

-82 QWDNNCPNLKLDEE
+82 QWDNKCPNLNLEE
-96 PAAVDPEPVKA
+96 ETAPVDPEPVKA
-107 IKAGLQPYDPLSDP
+107 IKTGLQPYDPLGDP

-141 KRNEKQSDEEQS
+141 KRNEKQSE
-153 DEEQDQESLQSVSS
+153 EEQDQESLQSVSS

-176 PGRGDLSKTWD
+176 PGKGDLSNTWD
-187 NRFTDKSDFLFVSLA
+187 NRFTDETDYAFVALG

-222 RAMLGSWAALL
+222 RAMIGSWAALL
-233 MPIGLILGV
+233 MPIGLILGI
-242 IAVIDTGG
+242 IAVVNTGG
-250 QSLPPVWTIVAL
+250 QSLPPVWIIVAA
-262 IMAVAIFDAFAGL
+262 IMAVAIFDAFAGF
-275 VAGFVFFLAALVTGN
+275 VAGSVFFIAALVTGN
-290 ITNRPELLTTIGVMV
+290 ITNRPEFLTTIGVMV

-323 VRNQDDMW
+323 VRNRDDLW
-331 ERITDYALGTLLTFW
+331 ERMTDYALGTLLTFW

-361 ELPITEY
+361 ELPITQY
-368 GTELAL
+368 GTELGL
-374 IAAGLLLIRVALEDI
+374 FAAALLLIRIALEDI

-395 IRLRALH
+395 MRLRSLH
-402 VEIRKPSQS
+402 VEIKKPSQR
-411 QKIRSL
+411 QKIQSL
-417 AFKIFVFFI
+417 IFKIFTFCI

-447 PQITS
+447 PQITA
-452 LSLEDSLPKK
+452 LSLEDNLPKK

-467 KGVLKTVVMI
+467 KGVFKTVVMI

-482 ASNMIEGAFSSPEAF
+482 ASNAIEGAFSSPEAF

-518 TDTPEGDWKTTE
+518 TDTPESDWKTTE

-535 YRIGGVVIFVLM
+535 YRIGGVFIYLLM
-547 VLVVRGVDIA
+547 VLVVMGVDIA

>member
-1 MMKKLLLLV
+1 MKKILLLAIILLNFLV
-10 LIFLNFTV
+10 LPTSV
-18 LPADAVEKKVVIDRL
+18 AVQKNVVIDRL

-43 EIPDDVPPGYH
+43 VIPDDVPPGFH

-68 EKEVEFCK
+68 EKEIEFCK

-82 QWDNNCPNLKLDEE
+82 QWDNKCPNLNLE
-96 PAAVDPEPVKA
+96 PATVDPEPVKA
-107 IKAGLQPYDPLSDP
+107 IKVGLQPYDPLTDP

-127 HLAGFAAL
+127 YLAGFAAL

-141 KRNEKQSDEEQS
+141 KRNEKQS

-176 PGRGDLSKTWD
+176 PGKGDLSKTWD
-187 NRFTDKSDFLFVSLA
+187 NRLTNLTDFSFVSLA

-210 LLTRTIQDGNTV
+210 LLTRTIQDGNTI
-222 RAMLGSWAALL
+222 RAMIGSWAALL
-233 MPIGLILGV
+233 MPVGLILG
-242 IAVIDTGG
+242 IMAVMNTGG

-346 VITKMVAAMNGLARL
+346 VITKMVSAMNGLARL

-395 IRLRALH
+395 MRLRALH
-402 VEIRKPSQS
+402 VEIKKPSQS
-411 QKIRSL
+411 QKVRSL
-417 AFKIFVFFI
+417 AFKIFIFFI

-467 KGVLKTVVMI
+467 KGVFKTVVMI

-518 TDTPEGDWKTTE
+518 TDTPKDDWKTTVN
-530 KGRMI
+530 GRKL
-535 YRIGGVVIFVLM
+535 YRIGGVIIFVLM

>member
-1 MMKKLLLLV
+1 MKKILLLAI
-10 LIFLNFTV
+10 IFLNLSV
-18 LPADAVEKKVVIDRL
+18 LPGFAAEQKVVIDRL
-33 TQSEAEDLDI
+33 TQSEAEDLEI
-43 EIPDDVPPGYH
+43 EIPDEVPPGFH

-68 EKEVEFCK
+68 QKDIEFCK
-76 DEEGVV
+76 DENGVV
-82 QWDNNCPNLKLDEE
+82 QWDNNCPNLKVDEE
-96 PAAVDPEPVKA
+96 GDPVTPAPVKEV
-107 IKAGLQPYDPLSDP
+107 KTGLQPYDPLSDP

-127 HLAGFAAL
+127 QLAAFAAL
-135 AALTSI
+135 AALTTI
-141 KRNEKQSDEEQS
+141 RRNEKQDDE
-153 DEEQDQESLQSVSS
+153 DQDQESLQSVSS

-176 PGRGDLSKTWD
+176 PGKGDLSKSWD
-187 NRFTDKSDFLFVSLA
+187 NRFTDETDFAFVSLA

-210 LLTRTIQDGNTV
+210 LLTRTVQDGNTI
-222 RAMLGSWAALL
+222 RAIIGSWAGLL
-233 MPIGLILGV
+233 MPIGLILGIV
-242 IAVIDTGG
+242 AAVNTGG
-250 QSLPPVWTIVAL
+250 QALPPAWGIVAL
-262 IMAVAIFDAFAGL
+262 IMAVAIYDAFAGFI
-275 VAGFVFFLAALVTGN
+275 AGTVFFLAALLTGN
-290 ITNRPELLTTIGVMV
+290 ITNRPEFLTAIGVMV

-323 VRNQDDMW
+323 VRSQDDMW

-374 IAAGLLLIRVALEDI
+374 LAAGLLLFRIWLEDI

-395 IRLRALH
+395 MRLRALH
-402 VEIRKPSQS
+402 VEIKKPSQT

-417 AFKIFVFFI
+417 VFKIFVFFI
-426 MAAPFVGSTL
+426 MAAPFVGSLL
-436 NLVLGTLLFAI
+436 NLVLGTILFAI
-447 PQITS
+447 PQITA
-452 LSLEDSLPKK
+452 LSLEDNLPKK

-467 KGVLKTVVMI
+467 KGVFKTVVMI

-482 ASNMIEGAFSSPEAF
+482 AANLIEGAFSTPAAF

-518 TDTPEGDWKTTE
+518 TDTPETDWKTTE
-530 KGRMI
+530 NGRKI

-547 VLVVRGVDIA
+547 VLVVKGVDIA